1 MEKKWWQSSVV
12 YQIYPRSFADSN
24 GDGMG
29 DIPGITGKIEYLKKL
44 GVNVLWICP
53 IYQSPQDDN
62 GYDISDYRAV
72 YPEFGTM
79 EDMKMLIQKCQD
91 NDIKIIMD
99 LVVNHTSDEHPW
111 FIEAKKSLDN
121 PYRDYYIW
129 RKGEDGQPPNDLMSN
144 FGGSAWEYSPLKYWD
159 TRSSYEF
166 YAYYPY
172 KASGVTIDDNK
183 NITVTDF
190 TVEPL
195 VANHVDLMLA
205 DKVTRLANAPVNQ
218 VTFNFN
224 HLLSNINLSF
234 KKDVGIAETK
244 VTLKTVKIYGMSK
257 KGTFVQS
264 QVPEWAI
271 SDTDFVGASDS
282 NLENL
287 ASDNVL
293 DVATTVT
300 FNDMLFIP
308 QNTNSVKVDVTYNLG
323 ESGAEQPFTRTLDL
337 SYDASDRTYN
347 PAAWGQNQ
355 KITYNFIISA
365 NAIEFGDPTVE
376 DWTTTIPDVEVPS
389 IN

>member
-1 MEKKWWQSSVV
+1 MMRKTNLFAVLTAVVALTFTACTNIEDVAMPEQKVLDFSV
-12 YQIYPRSFADSN
+12 FANKNTRAAETGSTLKTDGKAFGVWGYSTFETVDTDVFLNQEVKYN
-24 GDGMG
+24 G
-29 DIPGITGKIEYLKKL
+29 T
-44 GVNVLWICP
+44 
-53 IYQSPQDDN
+53 
-62 GYDISDYRAV
+62 
-72 YPEFGTM
+72 T
-79 EDMKMLIQKCQD
+79 
-91 NDIKIIMD
+91 
-99 LVVNHTSDEHPW
+99 
-111 FIEAKKSLDN
+111 
-121 PYRDYYIW
+121 
-129 RKGEDGQPPNDLMSN
+129 
-144 FGGSAWEYSPLKYWD
+144 SAWEYSPLKYWD

-293 DVATTVT
+293 DVAITVT

>member
-1 MEKKWWQSSVV
+1 M
-12 YQIYPRSFADSN
+12 
-24 GDGMG
+24 
-29 DIPGITGKIEYLKKL
+29 
-44 GVNVLWICP
+44 
-53 IYQSPQDDN
+53 
-62 GYDISDYRAV
+62 
-72 YPEFGTM
+72 
-79 EDMKMLIQKCQD
+79 
-91 NDIKIIMD
+91 
-99 LVVNHTSDEHPW
+99 
-111 FIEAKKSLDN
+111 
-121 PYRDYYIW
+121 
-129 RKGEDGQPPNDLMSN
+129 
-144 FGGSAWEYSPLKYWD
+144 
-159 TRSSYEF
+159 
-166 YAYYPY
+166 
-172 KASGVTIDDNK
+172 TIDDNK

-234 KKDVGIAETK
+234 KKDVGITETK

-293 DVATTVT
+293 DVATAVT

-347 PAAWGQNQ
+347 PAAWGQNH

>member
-1 MEKKWWQSSVV
+1 MREHFDL
-12 YQIYPRSFADSN
+12 R
-24 GDGMG
+24 
-29 DIPGITGKIEYLKKL
+29 
-44 GVNVLWICP
+44 
-53 IYQSPQDDN
+53 
-62 GYDISDYRAV
+62 
-72 YPEFGTM
+72 
-79 EDMKMLIQKCQD
+79 
-91 NDIKIIMD
+91 II
-99 LVVNHTSDEHPW
+99 
-111 FIEAKKSLDN
+111 
-121 PYRDYYIW
+121 
-129 RKGEDGQPPNDLMSN
+129 
-144 FGGSAWEYSPLKYWD
+144 
-159 TRSSYEF
+159 YEF

-293 DVATTVT
+293 DVATAVT

-337 SYDASDRTYN
+337 SYDTSDRTYN